1 MRGADLKAADIEG
14 GDQMLSRKLLGISAF
29 AGTIAVSLWTW
40 MPSAWSGP
48 PSPADGTAQ
57 YAPIQS
63 ISQDFGSKS
72 VRGYFV
78 QRAGGCLVT
87 LMVSERSDP
96 DKSLPPSAT
105 RMRLVL
111 SPGQIAGLDSEGRSL
126 NLTCSNGATTLLVD
140 MGETERLVELQAH
153 ALQKVADD

>member
-1 MRGADLKAADIEG
+1 
-14 GDQMLSRKLLGISAF
+14 MLSRKLLGISAF

-40 MPSAWSGP
+40 TPAAWSGP
-48 PSPADGTAQ
+48 PSPADDTTQ

-78 QRAGGCLVT
+78 QRAGACLVT

-105 RMRLVL
+105 RIRLL
-111 SPGQIAGLDSEGRSL
+111 LRPGQIAGLDSEEGRSL

-140 MGETERLVELQAH
+140 MGKTERLVELQAH
-153 ALQKVADD
+153 APEKVADD

>member
-1 MRGADLKAADIEG
+1 
-14 GDQMLSRKLLGISAF
+14 MLSRKLLGISAF

-40 MPSAWSGP
+40 MPAAWSGP
-48 PSPADGTAQ
+48 PSPTDDTAQ

-78 QRAGGCLVT
+78 QRASACLVT

-96 DKSLPPSAT
+96 DESLPPSAT
-105 RMRLVL
+105 RVRLVL
-111 SPGQIAGLDSEGRSL
+111 SPGQIAGLDSEEGRSL
-126 NLTCSNGATTLLVD
+126 NLTCSNGATRLLVD
-140 MGETERLVELQAH
+140 VGETDRLVELRAH

>member
-1 MRGADLKAADIEG
+1 
-14 GDQMLSRKLLGISAF
+14 MLSRKLLGISAF

-40 MPSAWSGP
+40 MPAAWSGP
-48 PSPADGTAQ
+48 SPADDTAQ

-78 QRAGGCLVT
+78 QRAGACLVT

-105 RMRLVL
+105 RIRLL
-111 SPGQIAGLDSEGRSL
+111 LRPGQIAGLDSEEGRSL
-126 NLTCSNGATTLLVD
+126 NLTCSNGATRLLVD
-140 MGETERLVELQAH
+140 AGETDRLVELRAH

>member
-1 MRGADLKAADIEG
+1 
-14 GDQMLSRKLLGISAF
+14 MLSRKLRGVSAF
-29 AGTIAVSLWTW
+29 AGTIAVSLWTLT
-40 MPSAWSGP
+40 PAAWSGP
-48 PSPADGTAQ
+48 SSADHTAQ

-78 QRAGGCLVT
+78 QRAGACLVT

-105 RMRLVL
+105 RIRLL
-111 SPGQIAGLDSEGRSL
+111 LRPGEIAGLDSEEGRSL
-126 NLTCSNGATTLLVD
+126 NLTCSNGATTLLID

-153 ALQKVADD
+153 APEKVADD

>member
-1 MRGADLKAADIEG
+1 MR
-14 GDQMLSRKLLGISAF
+14 SRKLLGISAF

-40 MPSAWSGP
+40 MPAAWSGP
-48 PSPADGTAQ
+48 SPADDTAQ

-78 QRAGGCLVT
+78 QQAGACLAT
-87 LMVSERSDP
+87 LMVSERSDH

-105 RMRLVL
+105 RIRLL
-111 SPGQIAGLDSEGRSL
+111 LRPGQIAGLDSEEGRSL
-126 NLTCSNGATTLLVD
+126 NFTCGEDATTLLAASGPTD
-140 MGETERLVELQAH
+140 RLV
-153 ALQKVADD
+153 ALQVSASRKTTDE

>member
-1 MRGADLKAADIEG
+1 
-14 GDQMLSRKLLGISAF
+14 MLSRKLLGISAV
-29 AGTIAVSLWTW
+29 AGSIAVSLWTW
-40 MPSAWSGP
+40 MPAAWSGP
-48 PSPADGTAQ
+48 PSPTDDTAQ

-78 QRAGGCLVT
+78 QRASACLVT

-105 RMRLVL
+105 RIRLL
-111 SPGQIAGLDSEGRSL
+111 LRPGQIAGLDSEEGRSL
-126 NLTCSNGATTLLVD
+126 NFTCGEDATTLLAASGPTD
-140 MGETERLVELQAH
+140 RLV
-153 ALQKVADD
+153 ALQVSASRKTTDE

>member
-1 MRGADLKAADIEG
+1 
-14 GDQMLSRKLLGISAF
+14 MLSRKPLGISAF

-40 MPSAWSGP
+40 TPAAWSGP
-48 PSPADGTAQ
+48 PSPADDNAQ

-78 QRAGGCLVT
+78 QRAGACLVT

-96 DKSLPPSAT
+96 DRSLPPSAT
-105 RMRLVL
+105 RIRLL
-111 SPGQIAGLDSEGRSL
+111 LRPGEIVGLDSEEGRSL

-140 MGETERLVELQAH
+140 MGETDRLVKLQAR

>member
-1 MRGADLKAADIEG
+1 
-14 GDQMLSRKLLGISAF
+14 MLSRKLLGISAF

-48 PSPADGTAQ
+48 SSADHTAQ

-78 QRAGGCLVT
+78 QRAGACLVT

-105 RMRLVL
+105 RMRLL
-111 SPGQIAGLDSEGRSL
+111 LRPGQIAGLDSEEGRSL
-126 NLTCSNGATTLLVD
+126 NLTCNNGATTLLVD

>member
-1 MRGADLKAADIEG
+1 
-14 GDQMLSRKLLGISAF
+14 MLSRKLPGISAV

-40 MPSAWSGP
+40 MPVAWSGP
-48 PSPADGTAQ
+48 PSPADDTAQ

-78 QRAGGCLVT
+78 QRAGACLVT

-105 RMRLVL
+105 RIRLL
-111 SPGQIAGLDSEGRSL
+111 LRPGQIAGLDSEEGRSL

-140 MGETERLVELQAH
+140 MGKTERLVELQAH
-153 ALQKVADD
+153 APEKVADD

>member
-1 MRGADLKAADIEG
+1 MR
-14 GDQMLSRKLLGISAF
+14 SRKLLGISAF

-40 MPSAWSGP
+40 MPAAWSGP
-48 PSPADGTAQ
+48 QSLADDTAQ

-78 QRAGGCLVT
+78 QRAGACLVT

-105 RMRLVL
+105 RIRLVL
-111 SPGQIAGLDSEGRSL
+111 SPGQIAGLDSEEGRSL
-126 NLTCSNGATTLLVD
+126 NLTCSNGATRLLVD
-140 MGETERLVELQAH
+140 AGETDRLVELRAH